1 MEEGGVEKAVW
12 GIKKYLIEQEVR
24 LSASFFFMAVTF
36 FLEYEA

>member
-24 LSASFFFMAVTF
+24 LSASFFYGRDIF
-36 FLEYEA
+36 FRI